1 MSRAMLVILLFLF
14 IALVA
19 LVIVWY
25 YARNVK
31 KELDAPAGSA
41 AGASIEFQLAAD
53 RIQELRSLTSEP
65 ILLKQ
70 SEEGV
75 RVQIDNRPMV
85 PLAVFLGK
93 EVSTALGEAAGSVTR
108 AFGPRWVVLVTPRED
123 GRVSV
128 QRLA

>member
-1 MSRAMLVILLFLF
+1 MSKSMLIILLFLF

-19 LVIVWY
+19 LIVVWF

-31 KELDAPAGSA
+31 KELDEPAGSA
-41 AGASIEFQLAAD
+41 AGARAEFQLPAD
-53 RIQELRSLTSEP
+53 RIHELRSLSAEP

-70 SEEGV
+70 TEEGV

-93 EVSTALGEAAGSVTR
+93 EVSMALGEAAAAVTQT
-108 AFGPRWVVLVTPRED
+108 FGARWVVLVTPRED

>member
-1 MSRAMLVILLFLF
+1 MSKSMLVIMLFLF
-14 IALVA
+14 IALIA
-19 LVIVWY
+19 LVVVWY
-25 YARNVK
+25 LARKVK
-31 KELDAPAGSA
+31 KDLDEPAGSA
-41 AGASIEFQLAAD
+41 AGAHTEFQLPAD
-53 RIQELRSLTSEP
+53 RVHELRALSDEP

-70 SEEGV
+70 TEEGV

-93 EVSTALGEAAGSVTR
+93 EVSMALGEAAAAVTQ
-108 AFGPRWVVLVTPRED
+108 AFGAQWVVLVTPRED

>member
-1 MSRAMLVILLFLF
+1 MSSAMLVILIFLF
-14 IALVA
+14 VALVA

-25 YARNVK
+25 LARNVK
-31 KELDAPAGSA
+31 KDLDAPAGSV
-41 AGASIEFQLAAD
+41 AGASAEFRLSAD
-53 RIQELRSLTSEP
+53 RITELRALTREP

-75 RVQIDNRPMV
+75 RVQIDDRPMV

-93 EVSTALGEAAGSVTR
+93 EVSTALGDAAAAVTQT
-108 AFGPRWVVLVTPRED
+108 FGATWVVLVTPRED

>member
-1 MSRAMLVILLFLF
+1 MNSAMLVILVFLF
-14 IALVA
+14 VALIA

-25 YARNVK
+25 YARSVK
-31 KELDAPAGSA
+31 KDLDAPAGSA
-41 AGASIEFQLAAD
+41 AGATAEFRLAKD
-53 RIQELRSLTSEP
+53 RITQLRELTAEP

-93 EVSTALGEAAGSVTR
+93 EVSTALGEAAASVTR
-108 AFGPRWVVLVTPRED
+108 AFGPSWVVLVTPRED

>member
-1 MSRAMLVILLFLF
+1 MLVILLFLF
-14 IALVA
+14 VALVA
-19 LVIVWY
+19 LVIVCY

-31 KELDAPAGSA
+31 KDLYTPAGSA
-41 AGASIEFQLAAD
+41 AGASTEFQLPAD
-53 RIQELRSLTSEP
+53 RIHELRSLTSEP

-93 EVSTALGEAAGSVTR
+93 EVSTALGEAAASVTR

>member
-1 MSRAMLVILLFLF
+1 MSSAMLVILLFLF
-14 IALVA
+14 VALIA

-25 YARNVK
+25 LARNVK
-31 KELDAPAGSA
+31 QELDAPAGSA
-41 AGASIEFQLAAD
+41 AGAHSEFRLSAD
-53 RIQELRSLTSEP
+53 RISELRSLTVEP

-75 RVQIDNRPMV
+75 RVQIENRPMV

-93 EVSTALGEAAGSVTR
+93 EVSTALGEAAAAVTQ

-123 GRVSV
+123 GHVSV
-128 QRLA
+128 QRLS

>member
-1 MSRAMLVILLFLF
+1 MNRAMLIVLLFLF
-14 IALVA
+14 IALIA
-19 LVIVWY
+19 LIVVWFF
-25 YARNVK
+25 ARNMK
-31 KELDAPAGSA
+31 QELDAPAGSA
-41 AGASIEFQLAAD
+41 AGARAEFRLSAD
-53 RIQELRSLTSEP
+53 RIRELRSLSGEP

-93 EVSTALGEAAGSVTR
+93 EVSAALGEAAAAVTQT
-108 AFGPRWVVLVTPRED
+108 FGAQWVVLVTPRED

-128 QRLA
+128 QRLS

>member
-1 MSRAMLVILLFLF
+1 MSKASLVIVMFLF
-14 IALVA
+14 IALIA
-19 LVIVWY
+19 LVVVWFF
-25 YARNVK
+25 ARNVK
-31 KELDAPAGSA
+31 QELDAPVESA
-41 AGASIEFQLAAD
+41 AGARAEFELPAD
-53 RIQELRSLTSEP
+53 RVDQLRSLSAEP

-93 EVSTALGEAAGSVTR
+93 EVSTALGEAAAAVTQS
-108 AFGPRWVVLVTPRED
+108 FGAQWVVLVMPRED

-128 QRLA
+128 QRLS

>member
-1 MSRAMLVILLFLF
+1 MSRANLVILLFLF
-14 IALVA
+14 IALIA
-19 LVIVWY
+19 LVVVWY
-25 YARNVK
+25 FARNVK
-31 KELDAPAGSA
+31 QGLDASEGSA
-41 AGASIEFQLAAD
+41 VGARAEFELPAD
-53 RIQELRSLTSEP
+53 RIHQLRSLSAEP

-93 EVSTALGEAAGSVTR
+93 EVSTALGEAAAAVTQ
-108 AFGPRWVVLVTPRED
+108 AFGAQWVVLVTPRED

-128 QRLA
+128 QRLS

>member
-1 MSRAMLVILLFLF
+1 MLIVLLFLF
-14 IALVA
+14 IALIA
-19 LVIVWY
+19 LVVVWLL
-25 YARNVK
+25 ARNVK
-31 KELDAPAGSA
+31 KELDEPAGSA
-41 AGASIEFQLAAD
+41 AGARAEFRLPPD
-53 RIQELRSLTSEP
+53 RIHELRSLSDEP

-93 EVSTALGEAAGSVTR
+93 EVSTALGEAAAAVTQS
-108 AFGPRWVVLVTPRED
+108 FGARWVVLVMPRED
-123 GRVSV
+123 GSVSV

>member
-14 IALVA
+14 VALVA

-31 KELDAPAGSA
+31 KDLDTPAGSA
-41 AGASIEFQLAAD
+41 TGASTEFQLPAD
-53 RIQELRSLTSEP
+53 RIHELRSLTSEP

-75 RVQIDNRPMV
+75 RVQIDNRPMG
-85 PLAVFLGK
+85 PLAVVLGK
-93 EVSTALGEAAGSVTR
+93 EVSTALGEAAASVTR

>member
-1 MSRAMLVILLFLF
+1 MVLRAQREAGTGRV
-14 IALVA
+14 
-19 LVIVWY
+19 
-25 YARNVK
+25 R
-31 KELDAPAGSA
+31 EGSA
-41 AGASIEFQLAAD
+41 AGARAEFELPAD
-53 RIQELRSLTSEP
+53 RIDQLRSLSAEP

-93 EVSTALGEAAGSVTR
+93 EVSTALGEAAAAVTQASARSGSCSS
-108 AFGPRWVVLVTPRED
+108 APRED

-128 QRLA
+128 QRLS

>member
-1 MSRAMLVILLFLF
+1 MFVILLFLI
-14 IALVA
+14 IALIV
-19 LVIVWY
+19 LIVVWY
-25 YARNVK
+25 LARNMK

-41 AGASIEFQLAAD
+41 AGATAEFELPRD
-53 RIQELRSLTSEP
+53 RVSELRSLTTEP

-93 EVSTALGEAAGSVTR
+93 EVSTALGEAAAAVTQT
-108 AFGPRWVVLVTPRED
+108 FGPQWVVLVTPRED